1 MPLTVACVPVVGV
14 HATCV
19 RGMQVHPSLRFL
31 FCIITAESPGNPPE
45 PSIVQQQPD
54 DDYHMANEVD
64 R

>member
-31 FCIITAESPGNPPE
+31 FCIITAE
-45 PSIVQQQPD
+45 
-54 DDYHMANEVD
+54 A
-64 R
+64 